1 MQIIQ
6 DMTKRIS
13 DELADAE
20 RYARMANRWKEEQP
34 EAAKLFLDLANA
46 EVDHQNKLHDQITK
60 LIRRY
65 RDKYGDPP
73 REMLAVYN
81 YLHDQAMDKAAEV
94 MAHIKLFNG

>member
-6 DMTKRIS
+6 EMSKRIN

-20 RYARMANRWKEEQP
+20 HYARMANRWKEEQP
-34 EAAKLFLDLANA
+34 ETAKLFLDLANE
-46 EVDHQNKLHDQITK
+46 EVDHQSKLHDHVAR

-65 RDKYGDPP
+65 RDKHGDPP
-73 REMLAVYN
+73 KEMLAVYN

-94 MAHIKLFNG
+94 MAYIKLFNG